1 MSNIKFENIKEQM
14 ILLING
20 KINSSNFSKYLSE
33 NIKIEN
39 YVGISKKKDIL
50 NRFVTEFG
58 TEYIDTLMESV
69 TEVELVELYHQ
80 YEIKKLFNI
89 LFSYTNIEYSKE
101 DITDENYDLIKM
113 SKLYDYIHMYCI
125 EDYALFSNMLDRASG
140 IDSIYIAFQLNKI
153 LSTNINV
160 QDFDVA
166 IDKLSETLTR
176 EDISSNLKFL
186 NEIESLNSP
195 FLKEVLNNK

>member
-33 NIKIEN
+33 NIKIES

-58 TEYIDTLMESV
+58 TEYIDTLMESA

-140 IDSIYIAFQLNKI
+140 IDSVYIAFQLNKI

-195 FLKEVLNNK
+195 FLKEVFNNK

>member
-33 NIKIEN
+33 NIRIES

-50 NRFVTEFG
+50 NRFVIEFG

-89 LFSYTNIEYSKE
+89 LFSYTNIEYNKE

-140 IDSIYIAFQLNKI
+140 IDSVYIAFQLNKI

-176 EDISSNLKFL
+176 EDVSSNLKFL

>member
-33 NIKIEN
+33 NIKIES
-39 YVGISKKKDIL
+39 YVGISKKRDIL
-50 NRFVTEFG
+50 NRFVIEFG

-89 LFSYTNIEYSKE
+89 LFSYTNIEYDKE
-101 DITDENYDLIKM
+101 DITDKNYDLIKM

-140 IDSIYIAFQLNKI
+140 IDSVYIAFQLNKI

-176 EDISSNLKFL
+176 EDVSSNLKFL

>member
-14 ILLING
+14 LLLING

-33 NIKIEN
+33 NIKIES

-50 NRFVTEFG
+50 NRFVIEFG

-140 IDSIYIAFQLNKI
+140 IDSVYIAFQLNKI

-176 EDISSNLKFL
+176 EDVSSNLKFL

>member
-14 ILLING
+14 LLLING

-33 NIKIEN
+33 NIKIES
-39 YVGISKKKDIL
+39 YVGVSKKKDIL
-50 NRFVTEFG
+50 NRFVIEFG
-58 TEYIDTLMESV
+58 TEYIDALMESV

-89 LFSYTNIEYSKE
+89 LFSYTNIEYGKE
-101 DITDENYDLIKM
+101 DMTDDNYDLIKM

-125 EDYALFSNMLDRASG
+125 EDYALFSSMLDRASG
-140 IDSIYIAFQLNKI
+140 IDSVYIAFQLNKI

-160 QDFDVA
+160 QGFDVA

-176 EDISSNLKFL
+176 EDVSSNLKIL
-186 NEIESLNSP
+186 NEIESLNNP

>member
-1 MSNIKFENIKEQM
+1 MSNVKFENIKEQM

-33 NIKIEN
+33 NIKIES

-50 NRFVTEFG
+50 NRFVIEFG

-89 LFSYTNIEYSKE
+89 LFSYTNIEYGKE

-140 IDSIYIAFQLNKI
+140 IDSVYIAFQLNKI

-176 EDISSNLKFL
+176 EDVNSNLKFL

>member
-1 MSNIKFENIKEQM
+1 MSNVKFENIKEQM

-33 NIKIEN
+33 NIKIES

-50 NRFVTEFG
+50 NRFVIEFG

-89 LFSYTNIEYSKE
+89 LFSYTNIEYGKE

-113 SKLYDYIHMYCI
+113 SNLYDYIHMYCI

-140 IDSIYIAFQLNKI
+140 IDSVYIAFQLNKI

-176 EDISSNLKFL
+176 EDVNSNLKFL

>member
-33 NIKIEN
+33 NIKIES

-50 NRFVTEFG
+50 NRFVIEFG
-58 TEYIDTLMESV
+58 TEYIDALMESV

-101 DITDENYDLIKM
+101 DMTDENYDLIKM

-125 EDYALFSNMLDRASG
+125 EDYALFSNMLNRASG
-140 IDSIYIAFQLNKI
+140 IDSVYIAFQLNKI

-176 EDISSNLKFL
+176 EDVSSNLKFL

>member
-33 NIKIEN
+33 NIKIES

-58 TEYIDTLMESV
+58 TEYIDTLMESA

-140 IDSIYIAFQLNKI
+140 IDSVYIAFQLNKI

>member
-14 ILLING
+14 ILLMNG

-50 NRFVTEFG
+50 NRFVIEFG

>member
-33 NIKIEN
+33 NIKIES

-50 NRFVTEFG
+50 NRFVIEFG

-89 LFSYTNIEYSKE
+89 LFSYTNIEYNKE

-140 IDSIYIAFQLNKI
+140 IDSVCIAFQLNKI

>member
-33 NIKIEN
+33 NIKIES
-39 YVGISKKKDIL
+39 YVSISKKKDIL
-50 NRFVTEFG
+50 NRFVIEFG
-58 TEYIDTLMESV
+58 TEYIDALMESV

-89 LFSYTNIEYSKE
+89 LFSYTNIEYGKE

-140 IDSIYIAFQLNKI
+140 IDSVYIAFQLNKI

>member
-33 NIKIEN
+33 NIKIES

-50 NRFVTEFG
+50 NRFIIEFG

-140 IDSIYIAFQLNKI
+140 IDSVYIAFQLNKI

-176 EDISSNLKFL
+176 EDVSSNLKFL

>member
-33 NIKIEN
+33 NIKIES
-39 YVGISKKKDIL
+39 YVSISKKKDIL
-50 NRFVTEFG
+50 NRFVIEFG
-58 TEYIDTLMESV
+58 TEYIDALMESA

-89 LFSYTNIEYSKE
+89 LFSYTNIEYGKE

-140 IDSIYIAFQLNKI
+140 IDSVYIAFQLNKI

-176 EDISSNLKFL
+176 EDVSSNLKFL

>member
-33 NIKIEN
+33 NIKIES

-50 NRFVTEFG
+50 NRFVIEFG

-125 EDYALFSNMLDRASG
+125 EDHALFSNMLDRASG
-140 IDSIYIAFQLNKI
+140 IDSVYIAFQLNKI

-176 EDISSNLKFL
+176 EDVSSNLKFL
-186 NEIESLNSP
+186 NEIESLNNP

>member
-33 NIKIEN
+33 NIKIES

-50 NRFVTEFG
+50 NRFVIEFG

-69 TEVELVELYHQ
+69 IDVELVELYYQ
-80 YEIKKLFNI
+80 YEINKLFNI
-89 LFSYTNIEYSKE
+89 LFSYTNIEYGKE

-140 IDSIYIAFQLNKI
+140 IDSVYIAFQLNKI